1 MNIAIQGEIG
11 SFHHQATTVLFA
23 DESYDTLPCESF
35 RKVFQSVEQGLAD
48 FGVVAVENSLYGS
61 LHETYDQ
68 LVKTKFS
75 IVGEISLQIHQNL
88 ITQPGVDFSQITE
101 VLSHPAALD
110 QCRNFLETKLA
121 NAKLIERAD
130 TAGAVAEIA
139 ITKLPRQAAIASRH
153 ASDLHHMSVI
163 AESIEDE
170 TDNITRFI
178 VISPRPQTIQQANKA
193 SLILTTNHQPGAL
206 YQALSVFEQNH
217 ANLTKLESRPV
228 RGQPFRYQFIID
240 VHTDQSTLITLVH
253 ELEKLDCNV
262 EVLGHYKTT
271 PLNFTNQPAR

>member
-11 SFHHQATTVLFA
+11 SFHHQATTALFA
-23 DESYDTLPCESF
+23 DDDYSILPCESF
-35 RKVFQSVEQGLAD
+35 RKVFQAVEQGLAD

-75 IVGEISLQIHQNL
+75 IVGEISLPIHQNL
-88 ITQPGVDFSQITE
+88 IAQPGTDLSQIAE

-110 QCRNFLETKLA
+110 QCRNFLETQLP
-121 NAKLIERAD
+121 NAELIERTD

-139 ITKLPRQAAIASRH
+139 DSKLPHQAAIASRH
-153 ASDLHHMSVI
+153 ASNLYHMSII
-163 AESIEDE
+163 AEDIEDE
-170 TDNITRFI
+170 PDNITRFI
-178 VISPRPQTIQQANKA
+178 IISPRPQTVQHANKA
-193 SLILTTNHQPGAL
+193 SLILTTSHQPGAL
-206 YQALSVFEQNH
+206 HQALGVFEQNH

-253 ELEKLDCNV
+253 GLEQLDCSV
-262 EVLGHYKTT
+262 EVLGHYKIT
-271 PLNFTNQPAR
+271 PAIPNMA

>member
-23 DESYDTLPCESF
+23 DDNYSILPCESF
-35 RKVFQSVEQGLAD
+35 RKVFQAVEEGSAD

-75 IVGEISLQIHQNL
+75 IVGEVSLQIHQNL
-88 ITQPGVDFSQITE
+88 IAQPNTDLSQITE

-110 QCRNFLETKLA
+110 QCRNFLDTQLP
-121 NAKLIERAD
+121 NARLIERAD

-139 ITKLPRQAAIASRH
+139 ATKLPHQAAIASHH
-153 ASDLHHMSVI
+153 ASNLHHMSVI
-163 AESIEDE
+163 SENIEDE
-170 TDNITRFI
+170 PDNITRFI
-178 VISPRPQTIQQANKA
+178 VISPRPQTIQHANKA
-193 SLILTTNHQPGAL
+193 SLILTTSHQPGAL
-206 YQALSVFEQNH
+206 HQALGVFEQNH

-240 VHTDQSTLITLVH
+240 VHTDQSTLIALVH
-253 ELEKLDCNV
+253 ELEQLDCSV
-262 EVLGHYKTT
+262 EVLGHYKIT
-271 PLNFTNQPAR
+271 PATPDIA